1 MNRFQGKT
9 AIITGGTTGIG
20 FATAKLLVSEG
31 GKVGITGRTPSSI
44 QVARQELG
52 AGNHVWQ
59 SDSSKLSDIETLAQD
74 AKAAFGQ
81 IDLLFINAG
90 VGKFLPLE
98 QVTEA
103 NWDETFS
110 INLKGAFFGVQ
121 KLSGLI
127 KSGGSVV
134 LTTTIANNKGMPGSS
149 FYAASKAGLR
159 SLARTLSAELLPKG
173 IRVNAVSPG
182 PIETGVMDK
191 LGMPADQKAGFVAY
205 MTNSNPM
212 KRFGDSEEVA
222 RAVLFLAVDATY
234 STGLELNV
242 DGGAGQL

>member
-20 FATAKLLVSEG
+20 LATARLLVSEG
-31 GKVGITGRTPSSI
+31 GKVGVTGRTKASI
-44 QVARQELG
+44 QAAQQELG
-52 AGNHVWQ
+52 KGNYAWH
-59 SDSSKLSDIETLAQD
+59 SDSGKLADIDQLAKE
-74 AKAAFGQ
+74 AKDAFGH
-81 IDLLFINAG
+81 IDLLFVNAG

-98 QVTEA
+98 AVTEA

-110 INLKGAFFGVQ
+110 INLKGAFFAVQ
-121 KLSGLI
+121 KLSPLI
-127 KSGGSVV
+127 EPGGSVV
-134 LTTTIANNKGMPGSS
+134 LTTTIANDKGMAGSS

-159 SLARTLSAELLPKG
+159 SLARTLSTELLPKG

-182 PIETGVMDK
+182 PIDTPIIDK
-191 LGMPADQKAGFVAY
+191 MGLPPEQKAGFVAQ

-212 KRFGDSEEVA
+212 KRFGTSDEVA
-222 RAVLFLAVDATY
+222 RAVLFLATDATY